1 MDSMD
6 TKQTLAV
13 GGVGSL
19 LGGIL
24 TALQYDEVLRW
35 VNLALAILSAV
46 TTIAYT
52 VYKWWKSARKDGRVD
67 IDEIGDLLE
76 QLHDETGKLKE
87 SVDDKKEDE
96 DDEKRGSAGEGDK

>member
-1 MDSMD
+1 MDNMD

-19 LGGIL
+19 IGGIL

-35 VNLALAILSAV
+35 INLALAIMSAL

-52 VYKWWKSARKDGRVD
+52 IYKWYKSAKKDGHID
-67 IDEIGDLLE
+67 IDEVGDLLNRL
-76 QLHDETGKLKE
+76 QDETDKMKE
-87 SVDDKKEDE
+87 SVDKELKE
-96 DDEKRGSAGEGDK
+96 NEHEEHGNAGEGD